1 MAILNT
7 EEYAYIIPPSAQ
19 FNDENGKPYSAGFV
33 EFYKHGTSERYIT
46 YADWSG
52 SFNPFRIPLN
62 SQGRAVA
69 IVPKDVF
76 LDMYVYNFLG
86 NLAYS
91 RLNVNYIG
99 EGGFTTDN
107 LVRGI
112 VPESDNVHTRVART
126 LEDGTQ
132 IYGISV
138 DEDLWIAQ
146 AIAPNDWTPSQS
158 TPQGVLRW
166 YNKKLYYH
174 ITNVNTDVPP
184 DEDPENWK
192 STTISD
198 FLKSFNIDWGKL
210 VATNTGTH
218 GIGPWTKKS
227 GSVDVVGG
235 YLQLEAERIYH
246 FTLQMEISNETYS
259 ENYYTGYITA
269 DSDGSSMQPEFEL
282 DGSKRNQIAE
292 VSWDGAATEE
302 DLKCYLVPT
311 LPSGFSVTN
320 AVLWLH
326 SINNTIITGSGSIVV
341 DDELSLD
348 SDNPVQ
354 NRVVTAALNTKA
366 NSADLAPIATSGSW
380 NDLQDVPT
388 DLVEDPNYV
397 HTDENFTEAEK
408 DKLAGIQAGA
418 EANVQSDWTQTDSSA
433 DNYIKN
439 KPENLVQDPNYVH
452 TDNNFTTTEKDK
464 LAGVEAGAEKNVNA
478 DWNAASGDAEILNKP
493 DLSVYKEI
501 VYITPSNNAGA
512 DAATIAAALN
522 AGKVVVVKDVFGSS
536 SVELLVS
543 GYIIGGYYNFTS
555 WADTRYVYSRVL
567 NYTNNTWS
575 WSAITKKTIMPNY
588 GSSQSG
594 KLLTVNSAGNDLEWA
609 NAPQSDWNETDT
621 TDPSYIKNKPTI
633 YDAVFVAIYNV
644 TTRAEIYD
652 AFSRGQQILFKKSAA
667 TSGADAWPIVP
678 EKFFATQ
685 FNAYVNIIEYN
696 DSTQQVTRYKYS
708 VNVSNVWSVT
718 SEVVHQNTDEVAT
731 AVYGTAPSA
740 SLRNYLQNGRTILLN
755 ISNSKWLPLYSGN
768 ASTPR
773 YVFRDIQPSQDG
785 KKLQAVEYQW
795 NGSAWSTTYTD
806 IYESQ
811 PGTVVLT
818 TSNTIADIK
827 AALADGSVPVLQVGS
842 FIYTMYYASD
852 FGTTQGTYRFART
865 PDDSSSNNQD
875 YVYSISNVSSETS
888 NPNQWEVRNE
898 LLLQVDW
905 DSIDSN
911 SPDYIKNKPNTQ
923 YILAGTDITLTEVDG
938 RLRINSTAVP
948 AHTSAESSKILSVDS
963 NGNLVW
969 VSPSASSQVQSD
981 WSQTDST
988 QVDYIK
994 NKPDLSVYA
1003 LAANVPVIHTITL

>member
-76 LDMYVYNFLG
+76 LDMYVYNYLG

-112 VPESDNVHTRVART
+112 VPESNNVHTRVART

-166 YNKKLYYH
+166 HNKKLYYH
-174 ITNVNTDVPP
+174 ITNVNTNVPP

-210 VATNTGTH
+210 VATNTGDH

-246 FTLQMEISNETYS
+246 FTLRMEISNETYS

-269 DSDGSSMQPEFEL
+269 DNDGSSFQPEFEL

-292 VSWDGAATEE
+292 ISWDGAATEE
-302 DLKCYLVPT
+302 DLKYYLVPT

-326 SINNTIITGSGSIVV
+326 SINNTILAGNGSIVV

-380 NDLQDVPT
+380 NDLEDVPT

-397 HTDENFTEAEK
+397 HTDENFTSAEK

-418 EANVQSDWTQTDSSA
+418 EANVQADWNQTDTSA
-433 DNYIKN
+433 DDYIKN
-439 KPENLVQDPNYVH
+439 KPENLVQDANYVH
-452 TDNNFTTTEKDK
+452 TDNNFTTAEKDK

-478 DWNAASGDAEILNKP
+478 DWNATSGDAEILNKP
-493 DLSVYKEI
+493 ENLVQDPNYVH
-501 VYITPSNNAGA
+501 TDNNFTNADKSKLDGIEAGA
-512 DAATIAAALN
+512 EVN
-522 AGKVVVVKDVFGSS
+522 VQ
-536 SVELLVS
+536 
-543 GYIIGGYYNFTS
+543 
-555 WADTRYVYSRVL
+555 AD
-567 NYTNNTWS
+567 W
-575 WSAITKKTIMPNY
+575 
-588 GSSQSG
+588 SQSDS
-594 KLLTVNSAGNDLEWA
+594 SAD
-609 NAPQSDWNETDT
+609 D
-621 TDPSYIKNKPTI
+621 YIKNKPTI
-633 YDAVFVAIYNV
+633 YDPTFLVTYDVTPYADVKAAI
-644 TTRAEIYD
+644 D
-652 AFSRGQQILFKKSAA
+652 ANQQILFRANAAA
-667 TSGADAWPIVP
+667 TGVAPVVP
-678 EKFFATQ
+678 KAFYYLNGFGCYIYVLEYSETYIAQYTYRVTTQ
-685 FNAYVNIIEYN
+685 NGQ
-696 DSTQQVTRYKYS
+696 T
-708 VNVSNVWSVT
+708 VWS
-718 SEVVHQNTDEVAT
+718 SSSRVVHANVDEVLT
-731 AVYGTAPSA
+731 VTYGVIGSDTTGKMQTYFQDGKTIFMKIGSSAP
-740 SLRNYLQNGRTILLN
+740 L
-755 ISNSKWLPLYSGN
+755 KWLPLYSLVSGVY
-768 ASTPR
+768 S
-773 YVFRDIQPSQDG
+773 FRDIQPSQDG
-785 KKLQAVEYQW
+785 KTLQAVEYKW
-795 NGSAWSTTYTD
+795 NGTAWSTTYTD

-818 TSNTIADIK
+818 IASTATDIQT
-827 AALADGSVPVLQVGS
+827 AIDDGSIPVLRVGS
-842 FIYTMYYASD
+842 HVFQMIYQRTEAGGLGYCYA
-852 FGTTQGTYRFART
+852 FARAPVEESSDAAGENFLYVISLGGLSGSPY
-865 PDDSSSNNQD
+865 PDTDGVWQ
-875 YVYSISNVSSETS
+875 VH
-888 NPNQWEVRNE
+888 NE
-898 LLLQVDW
+898 YLARSDW
-905 DSIDSN
+905 DQIDSD
-911 SPDYIKNKPNTQ
+911 SLEYIKNKPSQ
-923 YILAGTDITLTEVDG
+923 SPVAAGTDITLTEVNG
-938 RLRINSTAVP
+938 TLFINSTAVP
-948 AHTSAESSKILSVDS
+948 AHTSAESTKILSVDS
-963 NGNLVW
+963 SGNLVW
-969 VSPSASSQVQSD
+969 VSPQSSSQVQAD
-981 WSQTDST
+981 WSQSDSSA
-988 QVDYIK
+988 VDYIK
-994 NKPDLSVYA
+994 NKPSI
-1003 LAANVPVIHTITL
+1003 PVIGTITL

>member
-76 LDMYVYNFLG
+76 LDMYVYNYLG

-174 ITNVNTDVPP
+174 ITNVNTNVPP
-184 DEDPENWK
+184 DEDAENWK

-210 VATNTGTH
+210 VATNTGAH

-227 GSVDVVGG
+227 GSVDVLGG

-246 FTLQMEISNETYS
+246 FTLRMEISNETYS

-269 DSDGSSMQPEFEL
+269 DNDGSSFQPEFEL

-302 DLKCYLVPT
+302 DLKCYLVLT

-326 SINNTIITGSGSIVV
+326 SINNTILAGNGSIVV

-380 NDLQDVPT
+380 NDLEDVPT

-397 HTDENFTEAEK
+397 HTDENFTSAEK

-418 EANVQSDWTQTDSSA
+418 EANVQADWTQTDTSA
-433 DNYIKN
+433 DDYIKN
-439 KPENLVQDPNYVH
+439 KPENLVQDANYVH
-452 TDNNFTTTEKDK
+452 TDNNFTTAEKDK

-478 DWNAASGDAEILNKP
+478 DWNATSGDAEILNKP
-493 DLSVYKEI
+493 ENLVQDPNYVH
-501 VYITPSNNAGA
+501 TDNNYTTADKSKLDGVEAGA
-512 DAATIAAALN
+512 EVN
-522 AGKVVVVKDVFGSS
+522 VQ
-536 SVELLVS
+536 
-543 GYIIGGYYNFTS
+543 
-555 WADTRYVYSRVL
+555 AD
-567 NYTNNTWS
+567 W
-575 WSAITKKTIMPNY
+575 
-588 GSSQSG
+588 SQSDS
-594 KLLTVNSAGNDLEWA
+594 SAD
-609 NAPQSDWNETDT
+609 D
-621 TDPSYIKNKPTI
+621 YIKNKPTI
-633 YDAVFVAIYNV
+633 YDPTFVATYNS
-644 TTRAEIYD
+644 TTYNDLKAAMD
-652 AFSRGQQILFKKSAA
+652 AKQQILLKTSAVA
-667 TSGADAWPIVP
+667 TPIVP
-678 EKFFATQ
+678 EMWGYGAG
-685 FNAYVNIIEYN
+685 AARVVVLEYSS
-696 DSTQQVTRYKYS
+696 DSITRKTYS
-708 VNVSNVWSVT
+708 VTTQDVWSST
-718 SEVVHQNTDEVAT
+718 SEVIHANVDEVLTVIYNTISAET
-731 AVYGTAPSA
+731 TGKMGSYFQDGKTIFMKIGSSAPF
-740 SLRNYLQNGRTILLN
+740 
-755 ISNSKWLPLYSGN
+755 KWLPLYSL
-768 ASTPR
+768 ASGV
-773 YVFRDIQPSQDG
+773 YSFRDIQPTQDG
-785 KKLQAVEYQW
+785 KKLQAIDYQW
-795 NGSAWSTTYTD
+795 NGTAWSTTTTD
-806 IYESQ
+806 LLELK

-818 TSNTIADIK
+818 TSSTTADIEAAIADGAVPLLFVGNATGGIYYQMVVRRVVSTSYCYVFMR
-827 AALADGSVPVLQVGS
+827 DPTEVGTNGSSDYCYVLS
-842 FIYTMYYASD
+842 N
-852 FGTTQGTYRFART
+852 
-865 PDDSSSNNQD
+865 SSSWNPYPDTSGSWAVHNE
-875 YVYSISNVSSETS
+875 VYLKS
-888 NPNQWEVRNE
+888 
-898 LLLQVDW
+898 DW
-905 DSIDSN
+905 DQIDSD
-911 SPDYIKNKPNTQ
+911 SPDYIKNKPNQ
-923 YILAGTDITLTEVDG
+923 SPVAAGTDITLTEVNG
-938 RLRINSTAVP
+938 TLYINSTAVP
-948 AHTSAESSKILSVDS
+948 AHTSAESTKILSVDA

-969 VSPSASSQVQSD
+969 VSPQSSSQVQAD
-981 WSQTDST
+981 WSQSDSSA
-988 QVDYIK
+988 VDYIK
-994 NKPDLSVYA
+994 NKPSI
-1003 LAANVPVIHTITL
+1003 PVIGTITL

>member
-19 FNDENGKPYSAGFV
+19 FNDEDGKPYSAGFV

-76 LDMYVYNFLG
+76 LDMYVYNFIG

-184 DEDPENWK
+184 NEDATNWK

-210 VATNTGTH
+210 VATNTGAH

-246 FTLQMEISNETYS
+246 FTLRMEISNETYS

-269 DSDGSSMQPEFEL
+269 DNDGSSFQPEFEL

-292 VSWDGAATEE
+292 ISWDGTTTEE

-326 SINNTIITGSGSIVV
+326 SINNTILAGNGSIVV

-388 DLVEDPNYV
+388 DLVEDPDYV
-397 HTDENFTEAEK
+397 HTDNNFTDA
-408 DKLAGIQAGA
+408 DKSKLDGIEAGA
-418 EANVQSDWTQTDSSA
+418 EANVQADWDQTNSSA
-433 DNYIKN
+433 DDYIKN
-439 KPENLVQDPNYVH
+439 KPANLVQDPNYVH
-452 TDNNFTTTEKDK
+452 TDNNFTNADK
-464 LAGVEAGAEKNVNA
+464 TKLDGVEAGAEVNVQP
-478 DWNAASGDAEILNKP
+478 DW
-493 DLSVYKEI
+493 
-501 VYITPSNNAGA
+501 T
-512 DAATIAAALN
+512 
-522 AGKVVVVKDVFGSS
+522 
-536 SVELLVS
+536 
-543 GYIIGGYYNFTS
+543 
-555 WADTRYVYSRVL
+555 
-567 NYTNNTWS
+567 
-575 WSAITKKTIMPNY
+575 
-588 GSSQSG
+588 
-594 KLLTVNSAGNDLEWA
+594 
-609 NAPQSDWNETDT
+609 QSDSSAD
-621 TDPSYIKNKPTI
+621 DYIKNKPTNLVPI
-633 YDAVFVAIYNV
+633 PTAQDTDKILTATGAGAYSWQNPPKGVVIVRKSDA
-644 TTRAEIYD
+644 
-652 AFSRGQQILFKKSAA
+652 
-667 TSGADAWPIVP
+667 
-678 EKFFATQ
+678 
-685 FNAYVNIIEYN
+685 
-696 DSTQQVTRYKYS
+696 
-708 VNVSNVWSVT
+708 
-718 SEVVHQNTDEVAT
+718 
-731 AVYGTAPSA
+731 
-740 SLRNYLQNGRTILLN
+740 
-755 ISNSKWLPLYSGN
+755 
-768 ASTPR
+768 AST
-773 YVFRDIQPSQDG
+773 VASQ
-785 KKLQAVEYQW
+785 
-795 NGSAWSTTYTD
+795 
-806 IYESQ
+806 
-811 PGTVVLT
+811 
-818 TSNTIADIK
+818 IAT
-827 AALADGSVPVLQVGS
+827 ALADGKVVYCFVDIGTEDLYMPLCQVSEDGN
-842 FIYTMYYASD
+842 
-852 FGTTQGTYRFART
+852 QYRFFGVVETKTLYEQTLTKTNNVWAWDAIAEKT
-865 PDDSSSNNQD
+865 IIDPVQSDWTEQDTSS
-875 YVYSISNVSSETS
+875 
-888 NPNQWEVRNE
+888 
-898 LLLQVDW
+898 LA
-905 DSIDSN
+905 
-911 SPDYIKNKPNTQ
+911 
-923 YILAGTDITLTEVDG
+923 YILHKPPTLPLVEGDDIEIDEYNGSL
-938 RLRINSTAVP
+938 IISSTAVP
-948 AHTSAESSKILSVDS
+948 AHTAADSTKILAVDS
-963 NGNLVW
+963 NGELHW
-969 VSPSASSQVQSD
+969 VDPSGSTQVQSN
-981 WSQTDST
+981 WNETDTS
-988 QVDYIK
+988 DPSYIQ
-994 NKPDLSVYA
+994 NKPDLSIYA
-1003 LAANVPVIHTITL
+1003 QSANLATVATTGDYDDLLNKPTIPAAVTIGTIEL